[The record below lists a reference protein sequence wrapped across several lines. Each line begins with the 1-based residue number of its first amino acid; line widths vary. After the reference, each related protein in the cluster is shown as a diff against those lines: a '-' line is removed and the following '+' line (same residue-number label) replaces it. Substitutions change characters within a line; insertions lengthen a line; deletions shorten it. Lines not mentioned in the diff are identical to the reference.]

1 MIDEQFERYRPLM
14 FSIAYRMLGSAM
26 DAEDIVQ
33 EAWLRYLQADHEEIV
48 SPKAY
53 LSAIVTR
60 LCINQLKSA
69 REQREQYIGPWLPEP
84 ILATG
89 NRLALDQPL
98 TEGVALT
105 VTPAQHLSRADSISM
120 AFLVLLEQL
129 TPAERAVFLLREVFD
144 YDYAEI
150 AAALDKSEAAC
161 RQLFSRAR
169 KHMAAHRPRFESSTG
184 DQERLVKGFLQAV
197 EVGDVETLTGMLAE
211 DVVVWTDGGGKVFA
225 ALQPIHGPD
234 KAARFILGTRR
245 FAPGPYVAELAMI
258 NGKSGIL
265 LRSESGRVFLVID
278 IDVEDNQI
286 QTFRIIGNPDK
297 LRHL

>member
-1 MIDEQFERYRPLM
+1 MTDEQFEKYRPLL

-33 EAWLRYLQADHEEIV
+33 EAWLRYVRADQESIE

-53 LSAIVTR
+53 LSTIVTR

-69 REQREQYIGPWLPEP
+69 REQREHYIGPWLPEP
-84 ILATG
+84 ILTAG
-89 NRLALDQPL
+89 DRLAPEQPL

-105 VTPAQHLSRADSISM
+105 VSPAQHLSRFDSISM

-144 YDYAEI
+144 YEYAEI

-169 KHMAAHRPRFESSTG
+169 KHVAAHRPRFDSSAT

-197 EVGDVETLTGMLAE
+197 EAGDVAALTGMLAE

-225 ALQPIHGPD
+225 ALQPIHGR
-234 KAARFILGTRR
+234 KNSANFILGARR
-245 FAPGPYVAELAMI
+245 LAPGPFTAEVAMV
-258 NGKSGIL
+258 NGKPGIL
-265 LRSESGRVFLVID
+265 LRLESGRVFLVID
-278 IDVEDNQI
+278 IDVEGDQVRA
-286 QTFRIIGNPDK
+286 FHIIGNPDK
-297 LRHL
+297 LQHL

>member
-1 MIDEQFERYRPLM
+1 MTDQQFERYRPLL

-33 EAWLRYLQADHEEIV
+33 EAWLRYLQADHQQIS

-53 LSAIVTR
+53 LSTIVTR

-84 ILATG
+84 ILTG
-89 NRLALDQPL
+89 GSRLALDQPL

-105 VTPAQHLSRADSISM
+105 VTPAQHLSRTDSISM

-144 YDYAEI
+144 YDYTEI
-150 AAALDKSEAAC
+150 AVALDKSEAAC

-169 KHMAAHRPRFESSTG
+169 KHMAVHRPRFESTNE

-197 EVGDVETLTGMLAE
+197 EAGDVETLTGMLAD
-211 DVVVWTDGGGKVFA
+211 DVVVWTDGGGKVSA

-234 KAARFILGTRR
+234 KAVRFILGTQR
-245 FAPGPYVAELAMI
+245 FAPGPFKPEMAMV
-258 NGKSGIL
+258 NGKPGIL
-265 LRSESGRVFLVID
+265 LRLETGKVFLVID
-278 IDVEDNQI
+278 MDVAGDQVRAFHI
-286 QTFRIIGNPDK
+286 VGNPDK

>member
-1 MIDEQFERYRPLM
+1 MTDEQFEEYRPLL

-33 EAWLRYLQADHEEIV
+33 EAWLRYRQTDREEIT

-53 LSAIVTR
+53 LSTIVTR

-69 REQREQYIGPWLPEP
+69 RERRESYIGPWLPEP
-84 ILATG
+84 ILTG
-89 NRLALDQPL
+89 SASGQAL
-98 TEGVALT
+98 TEGTALT
-105 VTPAQHLSRADSISM
+105 ITPAQHLSRFDSISM

-169 KHMAAHRPRFESSTG
+169 KHMAANRPRFESSAG

-197 EVGDVETLTGMLAE
+197 EVGDVEALTGMLAE

-225 ALQPIHGPD
+225 APEPVYGPE
-234 KAARFILGTRR
+234 KAARFILGARR
-245 FAPGPYVAELAMI
+245 FAPGPFSVEMAAV
-258 NGKSGIL
+258 NGKPGIL
-265 LRSESGRVFLVID
+265 LRLESGRVFLVID
-278 IDVEDNQI
+278 MEVEGDQVRA
-286 QTFRIIGNPDK
+286 FHIIGNPDK